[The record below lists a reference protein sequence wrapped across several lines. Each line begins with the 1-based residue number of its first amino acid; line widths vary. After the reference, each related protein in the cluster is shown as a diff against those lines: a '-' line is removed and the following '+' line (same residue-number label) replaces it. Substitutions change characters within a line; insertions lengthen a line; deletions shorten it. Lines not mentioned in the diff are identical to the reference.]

1 MKIDLSLELVLKYFK
16 KEVMEMDFFRSKF
29 ENGTWN
35 DHDILIIYDLQ
46 LKAQGLEKLDKLI
59 DFTST
64 GNQFLHNELKL
75 IKELLK

>member
-1 MKIDLSLELVLKYFK
+1 MKIDLSLELVLKYFE
-16 KEVMEMDFFRSKF
+16 KEVMAMDFFRSKF

-46 LKAQGLEKLDKLI
+46 LKAEGFDKLDKLI
-59 DFTST
+59 ELTST
-64 GNQFLHNELKL
+64 GDSYLYNELKE